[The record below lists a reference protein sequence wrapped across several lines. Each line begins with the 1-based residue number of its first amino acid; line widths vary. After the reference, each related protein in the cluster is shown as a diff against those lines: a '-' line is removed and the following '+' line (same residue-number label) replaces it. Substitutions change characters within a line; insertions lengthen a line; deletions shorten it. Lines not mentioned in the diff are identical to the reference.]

1 MKHLLDWGTT
11 KCSCRWWGCK
21 ICNANNKVISLHNDL
36 MKFWASKELIK
47 ENLKEINKY
56 VDKVDSFSLYEYLTE
71 QMDQEAFEQALQQY
85 SPKKKRNVA
94 PKKSEVDWFVPSVN
108 PERMC
113 VFKDNSP
120 RARCTFCNSIKKYMK
135 DKECPRF
142 KDNLE

>member
-1 MKHLLDWGTT
+1 M
-11 KCSCRWWGCK
+11 
-21 ICNANNKVISLHNDL
+21 NSLI
-36 MKFWASKELIK
+36 KFWYSKEDLRK
-47 ENLKEINKY
+47 NLKEIHKY
-56 VDKVDSFSLYEYLTE
+56 TDKVEPFSLYEYLTW
-71 QMDQEAFEQALQQY
+71 QMNEETFQEELQQY